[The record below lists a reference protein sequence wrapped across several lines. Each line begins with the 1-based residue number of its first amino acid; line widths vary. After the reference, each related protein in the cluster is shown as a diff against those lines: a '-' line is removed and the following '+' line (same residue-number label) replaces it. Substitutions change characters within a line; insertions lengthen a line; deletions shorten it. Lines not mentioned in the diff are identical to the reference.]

1 MNSTYSMIFFQVP
14 KKRIKQRPPV
24 IERIMLIKYNL
35 YLNLLLESFYIHIFF
50 SCIEHERKLD
60 TRQPW
65 GITVIVA
72 PECSKNA
79 IFADFGL

>member
-1 MNSTYSMIFFQVP
+1 M
-14 KKRIKQRPPV
+14 
-24 IERIMLIKYNL
+24 
-35 YLNLLLESFYIHIFF
+35 HIF

-65 GITVIVA
+65 RITVIVA